1 MSVNTIGGA
10 RNGGSTSQAN
20 VSVVGTDRN
29 FNQRIIMLSNKL
41 AQEVNKSGDTI
52 DGDLKLKF
60 KPDSSC
66 VSLSLGVDGMDRNRN
81 MSILLGNIHNQIYH
95 ANSAPVTL
103 IAQHGFKF
111 KCSPDKTTSFDHD
124 IELSDKHITGL
135 IDPVLPSGVVTKQYS
150 DEKPSVGCE

>member
-1 MSVNTIGGA
+1 MSVNIFGGA

-20 VSVVGTDRN
+20 VSFVGTAGN
-29 FNQRIIMLSNKL
+29 FNQRLILLSNKL
-41 AQEVNKSGDTI
+41 AQKVNKSGDTMN
-52 DGDLKLKF
+52 GDLKLTF
-60 KPDSSC
+60 KPESSC
-66 VSLSLGVDGMDRNRN
+66 VSLSIGVDGMDRNRS

-135 IDPVLPSGVVTKQYS
+135 NDPISPSGAVTKQCS
-150 DEKPSVGCE
+150 DGKLAF